1 MLEANLTV
9 YPIQLCIND
18 TFQIAGI
25 TYTVVGTYYYS
36 SEIGLVDIYARN
48 EMAIQTKD
56 VVISVKTSQ
65 ILRVTRYYS

>member
-1 MLEANLTV
+1 MLEANITV
-9 YPIQLCIND
+9 YPVELCTND

-25 TYTVVGTYYYS
+25 TYTVVGKYCYS

-48 EMAIQTKD
+48 EMASQTKD